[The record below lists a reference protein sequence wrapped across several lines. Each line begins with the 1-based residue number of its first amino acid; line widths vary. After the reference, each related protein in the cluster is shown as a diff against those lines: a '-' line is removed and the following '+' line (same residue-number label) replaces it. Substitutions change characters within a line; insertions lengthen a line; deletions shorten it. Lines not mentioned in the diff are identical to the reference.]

1 MTDTTRAAGGFDEE
15 MELLA
20 HLLGD
25 GEQSDAAI
33 PRVPRSG
40 ALATSFAQ
48 ELLWLLDRATPG
60 LTAYNMT
67 IARRLAGPLDV
78 DALRRAFDVL
88 VERHEALRTRFAA
101 GEAHGAP
108 VQIIDPPS
116 PIAMNV
122 VDLAAL
128 PADEREREAE
138 RVVSARARTAFDM
151 AREPL
156 FRVTLVRLGGQDHVL
171 VLETHHIVMDGW
183 SLGVLFRELGEAY
196 VATKAG
202 QLPALAPLSVQ
213 YADFAAWQRGRMA
226 GERLDALLAFW
237 RTQLEGALDPL
248 DLPTDF
254 PRPATPSFAGARH
267 SVLLPPALRDAI
279 DALTKRCGATQ
290 YVVLLAAYMTVL
302 QRYSGRSTVLVGSGV
317 AGRAEPELAGVVGYV
332 NNTVIQRGDFEGDPT
347 FAELLGRLRE
357 RVAAGLDHQDV
368 PLERLALELRDA
380 DGRVRSAAPFDV
392 VLTMQD
398 AQATTLVLGDVRG
411 TAFGVDAG
419 ATKFDL
425 TLFAAER
432 TDGLALTLAYRTD
445 LFSAGYA
452 ERFLGHLRAVLEA
465 AVADERV
472 HVGEIVLPR
481 MAEREALA
489 AWNAT
494 QVDEGAPATL
504 VELFAAQA
512 ARVRDRLAV
521 VGPRPS
527 ATAAGSVAGT
537 LPLTYAELDARS
549 NQLARRLQ
557 ALGAGANAPV
567 GLLLDRSSD
576 AIVGL
581 LGILKAGAAYMPLSV
596 DAPAARVAQQLTE
609 SRCTVVVTDAARA
622 GVVPSSV
629 QVVALDTEAAS
640 LGALPDSASD
650 VRVSPSDLAYVLFTS
665 GSTGVPKGVAVTHA
679 NAVHYARAISRVLA
693 GVPRDAAGDGFAA
706 LATWRFGMA
715 STLAADLGNTSL
727 LPALL
732 AGATLHVLGSEVTT
746 DPSRFAEYVAVH
758 PFDVLKITPN
768 HLAALVAGKT
778 GAELA
783 AVLPR
788 QWLVLGGEAL
798 RPQFA
803 RTLLE
808 ARAGRVLN
816 HYGPTETTVGVLTH
830 EVTPAALDAAAKL
843 GAQTVPLG
851 TPLGNTQAVVV
862 DAYGNEQP
870 VGIPGELWLGG
881 AGVTQGYLNRPAL
894 TAERFTTFRGARV
907 YRTGDRVRRLSD
919 GTLEFL
925 GRADDQ
931 VKVRGYR
938 VELGEVEQV
947 LRAHP
952 GVAQGAVVL
961 RTPDGAEPAL
971 VAYAVA
977 KAAGYA
983 VSHSD
988 RPTSEKLLEWLAAQL
1003 PAYMVPSA
1011 VVLLEQLPLTAN
1023 GKLDRA
1029 KLPAPDAV
1037 GAAQASAHVAPRTDT
1052 ETKLAA
1058 IWSEVLKRES
1068 IGVSDNFLTLGGHS
1082 LLAIRVLGR
1091 ISKTFGVRLPLRT
1104 LFDAPTIEQLAP
1116 RIDAERA
1123 STAAEAPSE
1132 GLVSRSRSA
1141 HRIGGPTSP
1150 GSGSGPTT

>member
-1 MTDTTRAAGGFDEE
+1 MTDTTHAEHAAGGFDEE

-20 HLLGD
+20 QLLGD
-25 GEQSDAAI
+25 DAAGVHAAI
-33 PRVPRSG
+33 PVHPRG
-40 ALATSFAQ
+40 GPLPTSFAQ

-67 IARRLAGPLDV
+67 VARRLAGPLDA
-78 DALRRAFDVL
+78 DALRAALDEL
-88 VERHEALRTRFAA
+88 AARHEALRTRIVA
-101 GEAHGAP
+101 GEEHGAP
-108 VQIIDPPS
+108 VQLVDPPAPVS
-116 PIAMNV
+116 LQV

-138 RVVSARARTAFDM
+138 RVVASRARTPFDM
-151 AREPL
+151 AHEHL
-156 FRVTLVRLGGQDHVL
+156 FRATLVRLGDAGHVL

-183 SLGVLFRELGEAY
+183 SLGVLVRELGEAY
-196 VATKAG
+196 VAARDG
-202 QLPALAPLSVQ
+202 RAPVLAPLPVQ
-213 YADFAAWQRGRMA
+213 YADFAAWQRERLS
-226 GERLDALLAFW
+226 GERLEALLAFW
-237 RTQLEGALDPL
+237 HGQLEGALDPL
-248 DLPTDF
+248 QLPTDF

-267 SVLLPPALRDAI
+267 PVLLPPSLRDAVA
-279 DALTKRCGATQ
+279 ALARRTTTTP
-290 YVVLLAAYMTVL
+290 YLVLLAAYMTVL
-302 QRYSGRSTVLVGSGV
+302 HRYTGRASVLVGSGV
-317 AGRAEPELAGVVGYV
+317 AGRAEPELAHVVGYV
-332 NNTVIQRGDFEGDPT
+332 NNTVIQRGDFHGNPT
-347 FAELLGRLRE
+347 FAEVLARLRE
-357 RVAAGLDHQDV
+357 RAAAALDHQEV

-398 AQATTLVLGDVRG
+398 AQATTLALGDVRG

-432 TDGLALTLAYRTD
+432 PDGLALTLAYRTD

-452 ERFLGHLRAVLEA
+452 ERMLGHLRAVLEA

-472 HVGEIVLPR
+472 RIAEIVLPR
-481 MAEREALA
+481 KSERDALA

-494 QVDEGAPATL
+494 AVDEGAPTTL
-504 VELFAAQA
+504 VALLAAQV
-512 ARVRDRLAV
+512 ARVPNRLAV

-549 NQLARRLQ
+549 NQLARRLRE
-557 ALGAGANAPV
+557 LGADRSAPV
-567 GLLLDRSSD
+567 GLLLDRSAD
-576 AIVGL
+576 ALVGL
-581 LGILKAGAAYMPLSV
+581 VGVLKAGAAYMPLSI
-596 DAPAARVAQQLTE
+596 DAPAARLAQQLAE
-609 SRCTVVVTDAARA
+609 SRCTLVVTTAALA
-622 GVVPSSV
+622 AKLPASSR
-629 QVVALDTEAAS
+629 VVALDTDAAT
-640 LGALPDSASD
+640 LGALPDGALD
-650 VRVSPSDLAYVLFTS
+650 VVIAPEDLAYVLFTS

-693 GVPRDAAGDGFAA
+693 VVPSDVPGDGFTT
-706 LATWRFGMA
+706 LDGLTFGMA

-732 AGATLHVLGSEVTT
+732 AGGTLHVLSSEVTT
-746 DPSRFAEYVAVH
+746 DPARFAEYVGVH
-758 PFDVLKITPN
+758 RFDVLKITPN

-788 QWLVLGGEAL
+788 KWLVLGGEAL
-798 RPQFA
+798 RMDVA
-803 RTLLE
+803 RTLL
-808 ARAGRVLN
+808 AAGACRVLN

-830 EVTPAALDAAAKL
+830 EVTAEALERAAAQ

-851 TPLGNTQAVVV
+851 RPLANTQAVVV
-862 DAYGNEQP
+862 DAHGAEQP

-881 AGVTQGYLNRPAL
+881 AGVTAGYLHRPEL
-894 TAERFTTFRGARV
+894 TAARFVAFRGGRV

-938 VELGEVEQV
+938 VELGEVTQA

-952 GVAQGAVVL
+952 GVEQGAVVL
-961 RTPDGAEPAL
+961 RGEAGGGEPAL
-971 VAYAVA
+971 VAYAVP
-977 KAAGYA
+977 KAGGYA
-983 VSHSD
+983 VSHGD
-988 RPTSEKLLEWLAAQL
+988 RPTSEKLTEWLAAQL

-1011 VVLLEQLPLTAN
+1011 VVLLERLPLTAN
-1023 GKLDRA
+1023 GKLDRGA
-1029 KLPAPDAV
+1029 LPGPDA
-1037 GAAQASAHVAPRTDT
+1037 GDGGRAAAAHVAPRTAT
-1052 ETKLAA
+1052 EEQLAA
-1058 IWSEVLKRES
+1058 IWGEVLKREG
-1068 IGVSDNFLTLGGHS
+1068 IGVTDNFLALGGHS

-1091 ISKTFGVRLPLRT
+1091 ISKSFGVRLPLRT
-1104 LFDAPTIEQLAP
+1104 LFEAPTVEALAAA
-1116 RIDAERA
+1116 IDRA
-1123 STAAEAPSE
+1123 RTA
-1132 GLVSRSRSA
+1132 G
-1141 HRIGGPTSP
+1141 
-1150 GSGSGPTT
+1150 